1 VIARWEIEPLHRS
14 RRGFE
19 ERLLLAAPWL
29 VRALVARAARARAG
43 SPIRRVVLGRL
54 VRSGIEAVNRGDY
67 ELLPYG
73 LSPAVEVYLLPDAP
87 EARPGDTESVYHGRD
102 GYLKAVEIWKT
113 DFDNLRWEVREL
125 IDPGGSLIA
134 GRAERTGRGARS
146 GAEVRDTDF
155 FVWQF
160 DGGLLRRQWIL
171 RSEAAMLATLEA
183 ARSPHSH
190 ATATQAP
197 T

>member
-1 VIARWEIEPLHRS
+1 
-14 RRGFE
+14 
-19 ERLLLAAPWL
+19 LATPWL

-43 SPIRRVVLGRL
+43 SPVRRVVLGRL
-54 VRSGIEAVNRGDY
+54 VRGGMEAVNRGDY

-73 LSPAVEVYLLPDAP
+73 LSPAVEVHLLPDAP

-102 GYLKAVEIWKT
+102 GYLKVVEIWKT
-113 DFDNLRWEVREL
+113 DFDNLRWELREL
-125 IDPGGSLIA
+125 IDAGGSLIA
-134 GRAERTGRGARS
+134 ARAERTGRGARS
-146 GAEVRDTDF
+146 GVEVRDTDF

-183 ARSPHSH
+183 ARSPHRY
-190 ATATQAP
+190 ATATEP
-197 T
+197 RT